1 MYASKQQQQQAKWE
15 KIKGKRVKQIAWKRR
30 KFLKFKHKDNFTA
43 AFHTI
48 LDLN

>member
-1 MYASKQQQQQAKWE
+1 MQVKQQQQKWE
-15 KIKGKRVKQIAWKRR
+15 TYEKTSQANRERKRR
-30 KFLKFKHKDNFTA
+30 WKFLRFKHKDNFTA

>member
-1 MYASKQQQQQAKWE
+1 MQVNNNNNKSE
-15 KIKGKRVKQIAWKRR
+15 KRKGKRVKQIAWKRR